1 MATYQSGTTNTRRS
15 TSMSTH
21 TTSAQTKSIPYEFN
35 HSTNPVSDEEIRY
48 FLETYINYK
57 TDQKTAKEILFNGLK
72 EVFKTPTGRMAFR
85 ATRAHLEAKR
95 KAKLPYKLDLA
106 ISHESDVTY
115 YGKACDNLIT
125 LYPNCIQKAYRNKK
139 HSNFKIGATFLHE
152 AMHTRN
158 DYDDNK
164 TISDA
169 TTSALT
175 RQIAVESPYKEI
187 RKREYISEKE
197 RTTYLIKAFNPDGSF
212 NAEKA
217 RSHSAYMQQLYI
229 QDFLLKPGERAL
241 VNYGQLSRQSGYVFQ
256 DIHNRLL
263 HQKNNSP
270 LKTSFNYINQ
280 RYHTVISYK
289 DPINNQILKALSSYA
304 DAVHKH
310 CTKDDLDHLSDS
322 LNNQVEKLDRK
333 NFSSNKAYKAALA
346 YFKVSNDIQEKISLL
361 AYYSH
366 LIHSEPNN
374 KAYLE
379 KSENIRTHLHSKYDI
394 TFLIYNQSNERVAD
408 NLDVAKEI
416 PDKPVDILL
425 RNLDDIDAQGRT
437 KNTNPTLAQNAQN
450 LPDEKSSPTTY
461 TEKTRTT

>member
-1 MATYQSGTTNTRRS
+1 
-15 TSMSTH
+15 
-21 TTSAQTKSIPYEFN
+21 
-35 HSTNPVSDEEIRY
+35 
-48 FLETYINYK
+48 
-57 TDQKTAKEILFNGLK
+57 
-72 EVFKTPTGRMAFR
+72 
-85 ATRAHLEAKR
+85 
-95 KAKLPYKLDLA
+95 
-106 ISHESDVTY
+106 
-115 YGKACDNLIT
+115 
-125 LYPNCIQKAYRNKK
+125 
-139 HSNFKIGATFLHE
+139 
-152 AMHTRN
+152 MHTRN

-197 RTTYLIKAFNPDGSF
+197 RNTYLIKAFNPDGSF
-212 NAEKA
+212 NAEGA
-217 RSHSAYMQQLYI
+217 RSHSAYMQKLYI
-229 QDFLLKPGERAL
+229 KDFLLKPGEKAL

-263 HQKNNSP
+263 YQKNNSP
-270 LKTSFNYINQ
+270 LKTSFKYINQ
-280 RYHTVISYK
+280 RYRTVISYK

-304 DAVHKH
+304 ENVRAY
-310 CTKDDLDHLSDS
+310 CSQEELEYLYNCLD
-322 LNNQVEKLDRK
+322 NQVEELDRK
-333 NFSSNKAYKAALA
+333 NFSSNEAYKAALA
-346 YFKVSNDIQEKISLL
+346 YFKVSNDIQENISRL

-366 LIHSEPNN
+366 LIHSEPNK
-374 KAYLE
+374 KAYLDESE
-379 KSENIRTHLHSKYDI
+379 KIRTHLHSTYGI

-425 RNLDDIDAQGRT
+425 RNLDDIDAQGPT